1 MSEIIFRCDSGNSNE
16 IGTGHIVRCINLAEK
31 LISKKIVSKN
41 QILFLTRGDKHFNL
55 GKKILLNRGFN
66 FIAKSNNVLTN
77 NSNSEKNE
85 IIKIATK
92 IVIIDRLKTSKNFV
106 IGIKKRGIK
115 VVTFDDYGEG
125 RKFSNLSI
133 CAIFKDIDNYHN
145 LIKGYKYII
154 LSASKYYPKKT

>member
-66 FIAKSNNVLTN
+66 FIAKSNNVLVDLYAIPLPLISLVPRSFPISGLFEKTFV
-77 NSNSEKNE
+77 SEKVPCGLRVFLS
-85 IIKIATK
+85 IKIK
-92 IVIIDRLKTSKNFV
+92 
-106 IGIKKRGIK
+106 
-115 VVTFDDYGEG
+115 
-125 RKFSNLSI
+125 SI
-133 CAIFKDIDNYHN
+133 RFNAE
-145 LIKGYKYII
+145 
-154 LSASKYYPKKT
+154 